1 MVSGFLGKEVPVY
14 RLRVRISCYPLT
26 TGGAFWAVAT
36 RRVAV
41 HSTTLRSVAIK
52 KAKSFVTWL
61 FSFTDKR
68 TSCWLSQK
76 SLERPGAREFGC
88 TIVDPSSNLEPIG
101 MFVVSNRMSGWIN
114 GWMCSFITFNAADL
128 R

>member
-1 MVSGFLGKEVPVY
+1 MLSADDW
-14 RLRVRISCYPLT
+14 
-26 TGGAFWAVAT
+26 GAFWAVAT

-41 HSTTLRSVAIK
+41 LSTTLRSVAIK

-101 MFVVSNRMSGWIN
+101 RG
-114 GWMCSFITFNAADL
+114 TEL
-128 R
+128 RFEYQVR